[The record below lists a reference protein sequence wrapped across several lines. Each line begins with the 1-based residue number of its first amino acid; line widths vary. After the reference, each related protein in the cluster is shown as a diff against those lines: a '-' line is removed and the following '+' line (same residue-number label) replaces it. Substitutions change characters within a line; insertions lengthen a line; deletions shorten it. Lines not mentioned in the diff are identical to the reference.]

1 MANFYLITSYAAT
14 ILCALSF
21 IILFIKR
28 KEGGRARLFLCIIM
42 IISVLIFLLNFLR
55 FFISNQFD
63 FKISIP
69 MMLLAIVILSC
80 RVTYVLEA
88 IHPNFISIKKMLL
101 IFSPLLIALAVY
113 AVARIRFGITF
124 SHYTS
129 ITEISEN
136 KIQFNEII
144 IILLCF
150 LYFLPLLY
158 TLYIYEKHAN
168 KKKISVWFKRHYLS
182 LFLFAS
188 SFIPTLFDHAR
199 FYRLQYILL
208 LIFTFYIVYLE
219 LFVRISEKS
228 SDGTLSIPVRN
239 ADSSEW
245 SQAEAHNE
253 IFDKLENY
261 MKTNKAWRD
270 HDMNMSYLVRYLNTN
285 RTTFARIIQE
295 NGHENYSAYINKY
308 RIEDFIEIVN
318 KGEYE
323 NYQDVFLDVGFKSR
337 ATALRN
343 FKHFVGSP
351 PSEYFKSEQLI
362 DETGHNPDH

>member
-28 KEGGRARLFLCIIM
+28 KEGGRARLVLCIIM

-55 FFISNQFD
+55 FFIANQFD

-101 IFSPLLIALAVY
+101 MFSPLLLALAVY
-113 AVARIRFGITF
+113 VVARTHFGIPF

-129 ITEISEN
+129 IKEISEN

-150 LYFLPLLY
+150 LYFLPLFY
-158 TLYIYEKHAN
+158 TLYVYEKHAN
-168 KKKISVWFKRHYLS
+168 KRKIAGWFKRHYLS

-219 LFVRISEKS
+219 LFVRVSEGS
-228 SDGTLSIPVRN
+228 RAGTLAIPVRN
-239 ADSSEW
+239 ADSNEW
-245 SQAEAHNE
+245 SQADAHNE
-253 IFDKLENY
+253 IFEKLENY

-270 HDMNMSYLVRYLNTN
+270 HDINMSYLVRYLNTN

-362 DETGHNPDH
+362 DEAENGADH